1 MTERPTDPR
10 TIQQQEQQHA
20 ERNRAAVQRGLQH
33 ARHQDR
39 HETPPPKPGES
50 PDAGSASLGKK

>member
-1 MTERPTDPR
+1 MTEPIDPK

-33 ARHQDR
+33 DR
-39 HETPPPKPGES
+39 HEDQQAPKPS
-50 PDAGSASLGKK
+50 PDLPGAGPAPSHSKTS